1 MLAAKPKTKR
11 FLESI
16 QILLTFASVCAVV
29 ETTRLRGPLHEPLGY
44 YASVPQP
51 SGARGDRRLAD
62 LARTERKRR
71 EAEQQA
77 SRRGA
82 KLGIALEQRQLR
94 A

>member
-16 QILLTFASVCAVV
+16 QLLLSFASVCAVV
-29 ETTRLRGPLHEPLGY
+29 ETTRIHAPLHNHSGY

-51 SGARGDRRLAD
+51 SGARGDRSLGD
-62 LARTERKRR
+62 LARADRKRR
-71 EAEQQA
+71 EAEQHA

-82 KLGIALEQRQLR
+82 RLEVTLEQRQLR

>member
-16 QILLTFASVCAVV
+16 QLLLSFASVCAVV
-29 ETTRLRGPLHEPLGY
+29 ETTRVHSSPHNPSGY

-51 SGARGDRRLAD
+51 SGARGDRSLGD
-62 LARTERKRR
+62 LARADRKRR
-71 EAEQQA
+71 EAEQHA

-82 KLGIALEQRQLR
+82 KLGVALEQRQLR